1 MVTPARSKRPPR
13 ESRRTAILEAAA
25 QVFFEQGYAAT
36 SIDAII
42 ERVGGSKR
50 NIYSEFGSK
59 EGVFTALVSE
69 SADAALAALSVGRF
83 AGRNLNEILLEFGR
97 RVLAI
102 YMSPALIGVYR
113 SIVTEAP
120 RFPELAQA
128 FYDKGPGCAS
138 DRLAAVLQEAKA
150 RGEIQLDDCHSAA
163 DHFVGM
169 LRDNLHLRVILGLR
183 PPPSPAEAEA
193 AVASAVSIFLHGIY
207 GADRPHASKGGA
219 QDGNSRRLRNGR

>member
-1 MVTPARSKRPPR
+1 MATRARSKRSPR
-13 ESRRTAILEAAA
+13 ECRRAAILEAAA

-42 ERVGGSKR
+42 ERIGGSKR

-69 SADAALAALSVGRF
+69 SADAALAALSVERF
-83 AGRNLNEILLEFGR
+83 DGRNLSEVLLEFGR
-97 RVLAI
+97 RLLAI

-113 SIVTEAP
+113 SIMTEAL
-120 RFPELAQA
+120 RFPELAKA
-128 FYDKGPGCAS
+128 FYDKGPGRAS
-138 DRLAAVLQEAKA
+138 DRLADVLEEAKA
-150 RGEIQLDDCHSAA
+150 GGEIQLDDCHSAA

-193 AVASAVSIFLHGIY
+193 AVASAVNTFLHGIY
-207 GADRPHASKGGA
+207 GPDRPHALKRGA
-219 QDGNSRRLRNGR
+219 